1 MRSEVAKLLV
11 AVLLDILDFSVLS
24 LMPGTGMFT
33 DLIMGAIA
41 FVLWGPVGLFAF
53 WEALNPVEPVDAFV
67 PTMTLIALSQLG
79 KGRKKKSTPEIAN

>member
-1 MRSEVAKLLV
+1 MRSDVAKLAL

-24 LMPGTGMFT
+24 LMPGTGMIT
-33 DLIMGAIA
+33 DIIMGAIA

-67 PTMTLIALSQLG
+67 PTMTLIALSQMG
-79 KGRKKKSTPEIAN
+79 KGRKKSTPPEIQR

>member
-1 MRSEVAKLLV
+1 MRSDVAKLAI

-24 LMPGTGMFT
+24 LLPGTGMAA
-33 DLIMGAIA
+33 DIIMGAIA

-67 PTMTLIALSQLG
+67 PTMTLIALSQIG
-79 KGRKKKSTPEIAN
+79 KGRKKKDVPEAI